1 MTAIHFIKYS
11 TRKTLTPSK
20 VCTCFGLGVVLW
32 SCRHWVEASALKC
45 LPNSFAGPHRSN
57 EAASAR
63 ICPGVRGGPA
73 RPSAQRPGRRFAL
86 AAQAARSA
94 SRRMQGAVPRPLGR
108 CGRCQVLRETPVAL
122 PGKTEEEV
130 NAQMSTRAC
139 ASTRVQAFGHCP
151 LVPGKSFIM
160 DTSFLT

>member
-94 SRRMQGAVPRPLGR
+94 SRRVQARAGRRPSSPG
-108 CGRCQVLRETPVAL
+108 QVWAL
-122 PGKTEEEV
+122 PGAEGDAGGFTWK
-130 NAQMSTRAC
+130 NGR
-139 ASTRVQAFGHCP
+139 RG
-151 LVPGKSFIM
+151 
-160 DTSFLT
+160 